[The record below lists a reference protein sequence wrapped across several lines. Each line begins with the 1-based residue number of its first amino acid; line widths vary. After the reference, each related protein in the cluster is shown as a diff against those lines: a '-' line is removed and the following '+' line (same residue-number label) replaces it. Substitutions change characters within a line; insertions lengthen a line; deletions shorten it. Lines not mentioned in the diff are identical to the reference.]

1 MQKTH
6 SPRAWCSPRRHC
18 LVATPHAQT
27 ATAVQSRTKTHV
39 ETLASDKFEGR
50 LTGSPGEKLAAD
62 YIISELK
69 RMGAKPLPGMTD
81 FRMPF
86 TFTAG
91 SKDGGTT
98 MTVTKDAGGAAD
110 LHRRGDGAGA
120 VVLGHRRGH
129 RRAWCSPA
137 TAWSCPKSQNFGYDS
152 YAGLEVKDKIVV
164 VLRYFP
170 EDADQKT
177 RAILARYADLRY
189 KAQAARQRGAK
200 GMIVVTGPR
209 SPNAGAV
216 VPMSFDTAIA
226 GSGIVAASVSGE
238 AVAPIMTAAGKSLEA
253 VQKEFDSGNPHVA
266 GFAIPGITVTLK
278 ANVIRQQQTGNN
290 VVAYLPATTP
300 VTGVNKPWVAVGAH
314 YDHLGRGS
322 AGNSLAGKDE
332 ANQIHHGADDNAS
345 GTATVLAIAEAF
357 SQQPRKRHLLLAFWS
372 GEELGLLGSNAFVTK
387 PPVPLDTLAAYLNF
401 DMVGRVA
408 DNKLTVQATGTSAM
422 WPKLLEQ
429 ANVAA
434 GFDLVLQED
443 PYQPT
448 DVGSFNTASVACL
461 TFFTGA
467 HQEYHKPSD
476 TADKINYEDLV
487 RVGELAVGRRQAADG
502 FGRGA
507 AVHQGRAEDRD
518 RRPRRPAPVHRHD
531 SRLRVRREGAAAR
544 RRDWRRPGGTG
555 RARQGRRDHRDC
567 RPVDHQH
574 LRLHLRAG
582 AAEDRPAGQGGLHAR
597 QREARDHADA
607 GGAQV
612 AVSDTDQ
619 AEVRSVGQV
628 GRLHARRRQ
637 DGGGQRPPRG
647 AVPAGRRSSTRSTTC
662 ACTAA
667 GRCARG
673 RSSAAWSPARG
684 TAGRMRSRTGTMVQD
699 PRVGVSR
706 HDVRV
711 QDGEIAVRLTD

>member
-1 MQKTH
+1 MQNTKH
-6 SPRAWCSPRRHC
+6 VVVAIAAAC
-18 LVATPHAQT
+18 LVASAPASSQT
-27 ATAVQSRTKTHV
+27 ATSSRTKTQV

-69 RMGAKPLPGMTD
+69 RLGAKPLPGLTD

-98 MTVTKDAGGAAD
+98 MTVTKDAGGAQTFT
-110 LHRRGDGAGA
+110 GAATVQALSFSDSAEATGR
-120 VVLGHRRGH
+120 VVFAGYGLVV
-129 RRAWCSPA
+129 PE
-137 TAWSCPKSQNFGYDS
+137 SQNFAYDS

-164 VLRYFP
+164 VFRYFP

-200 GMIVVTGPR
+200 GMLVITGPR

-226 GSGIVAASVSGE
+226 GSGIAAASISNE
-238 AVAPIMTAAGKSLEA
+238 AFAPILAAAGKSLEA
-253 VQKEFDSGNPHVA
+253 VQKELDGGDPKVA
-266 GFAIPGITVTLK
+266 GFAIPGIMVTLK

-300 VTGVNKPWVAVGAH
+300 LTGVAKPWVAVGAH
-314 YDHLGRGS
+314 YDHLGRGTT
-322 AGNSLAGKDE
+322 GGSLAGKDDV
-332 ANQIHHGADDNAS
+332 NKVHHGADDNAS

-357 SQQPRKRHLLLAFWS
+357 SKQPRKRNLLVALWS
-372 GEELGLLGSNAFVTK
+372 GEELGLLGSAAFVAK
-387 PPVPLDTLAAYLNF
+387 PPVPLDALAAYLNF

-448 DVGSFNTASVACL
+448 DVGSFNTASVASL

-487 RVGELAVGRRQAADG
+487 RVGELASGVVKRLMDATEVPLFTKVEQKTETG
-502 FGRGA
+502 
-507 AVHQGRAEDRD
+507 GRAGLRLFTGTIPDYASD
-518 RRPRRPAPVHRHD
+518 IKGLLLGGVIGGGPAEQAGLAKGDVIIEIASQSITNIYDYTFALELLKIGEPAKVVY
-531 SRLRVRREGAAAR
+531 LRGSERRETTLTPAAR
-544 RRDWRRPGGTG
+544 K
-555 RARQGRRDHRDC
+555 
-567 RPVDHQH
+567 
-574 LRLHLRAG
+574 
-582 AAEDRPAGQGGLHAR
+582 
-597 QREARDHADA
+597 
-607 GGAQV
+607 
-612 AVSDTDQ
+612 
-619 AEVRSVGQV
+619 
-628 GRLHARRRQ
+628 
-637 DGGGQRPPRG
+637 
-647 AVPAGRRSSTRSTTC
+647 
-662 ACTAA
+662 
-667 GRCARG
+667 
-673 RSSAAWSPARG
+673 
-684 TAGRMRSRTGTMVQD
+684 
-699 PRVGVSR
+699 
-706 HDVRV
+706 
-711 QDGEIAVRLTD
+711 

>member
-1 MQKTH
+1 MKY
-6 SPRAWCSPRRHC
+6 RHLLSVTIAATC
-18 LVATPHAQT
+18 LVGTASLSGQT
-27 ATAVQSRTKTHV
+27 TAVQSRTKTHV

-98 MTVTKDAGGAAD
+98 LTVTRTGASPQTFSGAASVQALAFSD
-110 LHRRGDGAGA
+110 TSEASGPVVFAGYGL
-120 VVLGHRRGH
+120 VVPE
-129 RRAWCSPA
+129 A
-137 TAWSCPKSQNFGYDS
+137 QNFGYDS
-152 YAGLEVKDKIVV
+152 YAGLDVKDKIVV

-177 RAILARYADLRY
+177 RGILARYADLRY

-200 GMIVVTGPR
+200 GMLVITGPR

-226 GSGIVAASVSGE
+226 GSGLVAASVSGD
-238 AVAPIMTAAGKSLEA
+238 AFASIMAAAGKSLDA

-266 GFAIPGITVTLK
+266 GFAIPGITVSLK

-300 VTGVNKPWVAVGAH
+300 TTGVAKPWIAVGAH
-314 YDHLGRGS
+314 YDHLGRGG

-345 GTATVLAIAEAF
+345 GSATVLAIGDAF
-357 SQQPRKRHLLLAFWS
+357 SKQARKRNLLLAFWS

-387 PPVPLDTLAAYLNF
+387 PPFPLENMAAYLNF

-429 ANVAA
+429 ANIVA

-467 HQEYHKPSD
+467 HQEYHKPGD

-487 RVGELAVGRRQAADG
+487 RVGELASGIVKRLMDSAEAPQFTKVEQKTDTG
-502 FGRGA
+502 
-507 AVHQGRAEDRD
+507 GRAGLRLFTGTIPDYASEVKGLLLGGVIGGG
-518 RRPRRPAPVHRHD
+518 PAEQAGLAKGDVIVEIAGQSITNIYDYTYALELLKIGQPAKVVYIRG
-531 SRLRVRREGAAAR
+531 SEKRETTLTPAAR
-544 RRDWRRPGGTG
+544 K
-555 RARQGRRDHRDC
+555 
-567 RPVDHQH
+567 
-574 LRLHLRAG
+574 
-582 AAEDRPAGQGGLHAR
+582 
-597 QREARDHADA
+597 
-607 GGAQV
+607 
-612 AVSDTDQ
+612 
-619 AEVRSVGQV
+619 
-628 GRLHARRRQ
+628 
-637 DGGGQRPPRG
+637 
-647 AVPAGRRSSTRSTTC
+647 
-662 ACTAA
+662 
-667 GRCARG
+667 
-673 RSSAAWSPARG
+673 
-684 TAGRMRSRTGTMVQD
+684 
-699 PRVGVSR
+699 
-706 HDVRV
+706 
-711 QDGEIAVRLTD
+711 